1 MDLDLWRPHEKY
13 IAICA
18 KCGREGLKK
27 NMVSLYVKDGS
38 YSVMRILCHI
48 CRRCMPVLLDELEV
62 SMPD

>member
-27 NMVSLYVKDGS
+27 NMVSLYVKDGTV
-38 YSVMRILCHI
+38 SVMRILCHI
-48 CRRCMPVLLDELEV
+48 CHRCMPVLLDELEV

>member
-18 KCGREGLKK
+18 KCSREGLKK
-27 NMVSLYVKDGS
+27 NMVSLYVKDGA
-38 YSVMRILCHI
+38 YSQLRILCHI

-62 SMPD
+62 SMAD